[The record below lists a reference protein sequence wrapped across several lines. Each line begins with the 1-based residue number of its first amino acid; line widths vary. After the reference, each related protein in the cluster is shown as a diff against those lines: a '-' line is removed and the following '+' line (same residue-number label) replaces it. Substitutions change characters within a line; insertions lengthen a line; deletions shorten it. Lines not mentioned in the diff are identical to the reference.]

1 MNTEIMAVSF
11 LKLAIAKTAY
21 LVPHIN
27 EGDREPSWDGDIEVY
42 SRPGAH
48 HSKADLVQKVPI
60 QVKGRSVVKIS
71 QKKTTSFPIDIS
83 DLQNFL
89 TAGGTIFFVIDVDKT
104 GDHAQIYYSCLLPY
118 ELRKILAKYG
128 KQKTRNMPLVAFPK
142 ESDSIA
148 NVLLNCAQDI
158 KKQRTAITA
167 DMVTLETL
175 VQAGSVPEL
184 SFGYIQVPS
193 DNSVPFEYLFDHDT
207 YLYATLPFGVVL
219 PIDKM
224 GQIDVAYTEIEA
236 PVSIDGQLFY
246 DRYRIAYKRDCYELC
261 FGKSTKLVHYY
272 KPEQEKLSFTLS
284 GTLTE
289 RIADESFIIAAL
301 TSGGFDVASV
311 KVSLQQI
318 PSEQLQQFN
327 ISRRQEHI
335 EWLKCVKE
343 TLHKLSVSVDLDCNN
358 LSNTDEGR
366 LHMLKS
372 SVLDG
377 KPITLEEVPNH
388 LCHFAIGNLSIIA
401 YLKEVDGKNK
411 QYQIF
416 DFNHAPTKVSAE
428 DRDGKLVPSSLYV
441 ILKRDALLEYSNIDY
456 QAMLTQMKS
465 VPFSEVFS
473 SQATNLLLEMLDAYD
488 KSNGKRKDII
498 AAAVEL
504 AEWLRKEDTFCT
516 EDLRIINHL
525 QAIRRTRVLSLEESH
540 QLIELV
546 ENGKCMEERVYVG
559 AYLLLDQQDAA
570 QLHFMR
576 MTEEEKKQVLQ
587 YPIGLFMRSSGQ
599 TET

>member
-71 QKKTTSFPIDIS
+71 QKQTTSFPIDIS

-207 YLYATLPFGVVL
+207 HLYATLPFGVVL
-219 PIDKM
+219 PIEKM

-246 DRYRIAYKRDCYELC
+246 DRYLFAYKRDCYELC

-272 KPEQEKLSFTLS
+272 NLVLDTIHLAMKKEKKRVAAELQLHSDQGFQYTSQAYYNLTQSYGITPSMSRRGNCYDNAMAENFFSILKTECIYRHKLTSFRLARS
-284 GTLTE
+284 LIESYIAFYNSE
-289 RIADESFIIAAL
+289 RIQSK
-301 TSGGFDVASV
+301 TG
-311 KVSLQQI
+311 
-318 PSEQLQQFN
+318 
-327 ISRRQEHI
+327 
-335 EWLKCVKE
+335 
-343 TLHKLSVSVDLDCNN
+343 
-358 LSNTDEGR
+358 
-366 LHMLKS
+366 
-372 SVLDG
+372 
-377 KPITLEEVPNH
+377 
-388 LCHFAIGNLSIIA
+388 
-401 YLKEVDGKNK
+401 
-411 QYQIF
+411 
-416 DFNHAPTKVSAE
+416 AP
-428 DRDGKLVPSSLYV
+428 P
-441 ILKRDALLEYSNIDY
+441 
-456 QAMLTQMKS
+456 
-465 VPFSEVFS
+465 
-473 SQATNLLLEMLDAYD
+473 
-488 KSNGKRKDII
+488 
-498 AAAVEL
+498 
-504 AEWLRKEDTFCT
+504 
-516 EDLRIINHL
+516 
-525 QAIRRTRVLSLEESH
+525 LSLRHS
-540 QLIELV
+540 
-546 ENGKCMEERVYVG
+546 C
-559 AYLLLDQQDAA
+559 
-570 QLHFMR
+570 
-576 MTEEEKKQVLQ
+576 
-587 YPIGLFMRSSGQ
+587 
-599 TET
+599 